1 MRMPLP
7 INLTMSQKLLT
18 DVFQAYYDA
27 RENKRNTLSQ
37 LRFEM
42 NLEENLMDLYHEIAE
57 RRYRV
62 GRSICFMTNVPVK
75 REIFAADFRD
85 RVVHHLLCNYVGPLF
100 ERTFITDSYS
110 CRKGMGTHFGIGRL
124 EHHIR
129 SCSNNYQ
136 WKCYL
141 LKLDIQGY
149 FMNINRQILFDI
161 ITQKLDRFA
170 NRKAYDGKTW
180 SQVIDYDLV
189 RYLSHE
195 IVFNDPTENCEV
207 RGTQRQ
213 WVGLP
218 PSKSLFH
225 TPDGCGLPIG
235 NLTSQL
241 FSNVY
246 LSKLDDFVKRTL
258 RVKHYGRYV
267 DDFFIVGT
275 DRVKLMQLVPVIRN
289 FLKEELGLMLHPDK
303 IYLQEVTKGVNFLGA
318 NIKPYRRYLVNKTK
332 RRINRQMRS
341 AVYRPSRLM
350 VATVNSY
357 LGYMRHLSC
366 QNYIRKLV
374 ERNQWLLERGR
385 FTPYYKKFIPFK
397 KSADPSSDPM
407 M

>member
-275 DRVKLMQLVPVIRN
+275 DRAKLMQLVPVIRN

-397 KSADPSSDPM
+397 IGRAHV
-407 M
+407 

>member
-1 MRMPLP
+1 M
-7 INLTMSQKLLT
+7 TMNEKLLT
-18 DVFQAYYDA
+18 DLFNAYYDA
-27 RENKRNTLSQ
+27 RQNKRNSMSQ

-42 NLEENLMDLYHEIAE
+42 RLEENLIELYHEIEE
-57 RRYRV
+57 RRYHV
-62 GRSICFMTNVPVK
+62 GRSICFITDIPVK

-129 SCSNNYQ
+129 SCSNNFSRQ
-136 WKCYL
+136 CFL
-141 LKLDIQGY
+141 LKLDIRGY
-149 FMNINRQILFDI
+149 FMNINRRKLYDI
-161 ITQKLDRFA
+161 IAERLMRFA
-170 NRKAYDGKTW
+170 TRKVHADETW
-180 SQVIDYDLV
+180 GQLLDYDLIL
-189 RYLSHE
+189 YLIRE
-195 IVFNDPTENCEV
+195 IVFNDPTKNCQI
-207 RGTQRQ
+207 RGNRNQ

-275 DRVKLMQLVPVIRN
+275 DRAKLMQLVPVIRN

-318 NIKPYRRYLVNKTK
+318 NIKPYQ
-332 RRINRQMRS
+332 I
-341 AVYRPSRLM
+341 
-350 VATVNSY
+350 
-357 LGYMRHLSC
+357 
-366 QNYIRKLV
+366 
-374 ERNQWLLERGR
+374 GR
-385 FTPYYKKFIPFK
+385 
-397 KSADPSSDPM
+397 AHV
-407 M
+407 